1 MTVNKHIKNCQTEIN
16 VSTHHQNLPTMWTEM
31 FKIYMGTT
39 PEILIELI
47 SFKLPSNYNL
57 RCQPDFSKSC
67 FSPFL
72 LISTLTLLPTAGIFK
87 R

>member
-1 MTVNKHIKNCQTEIN
+1 MTVNKHKKNCQTEIN

-57 RCQPDFSKSC
+57 RCQPDFIDWLDFFIDVYLDTFTFCKH
-67 FSPFL
+67 F
-72 LISTLTLLPTAGIFK
+72 
-87 R
+87 